1 MQRAVRSGQHKVQQP
16 RRTSTTPARATPQ
29 AVGEPGLTGLQF
41 SATAYTTVWTPIP
54 NTCTFIN
61 TVDGTGGDLLEEG
74 QNTNTKNTIQK
85 ETDNA
90 GNLKHSGGSIRRL
103 LSRSGSIAK
112 KATTATG
119 NVPRS
124 MPTSQQ
130 HDGDITAG
138 SKQARSQSE
147 PRTRIHS
154 KGSPKKS
161 ATTPNISRS
170 GSIGS
175 ASKIPVATDLK
186 RALEKKVTAPS
197 TPIQRSRSIVR
208 FLSKTGKDRA
218 ESERLVAGAVQI
230 LKPLSSLSD
239 KFRGATGFL
248 ESTKSVE
255 SSFSHAQVKLNHI
268 LRRKRI
274 RAQTMARQ
282 SIEELFPFD
291 LLLPV
296 QYHLGSPP
304 PAEET
309 PRQNTSKTASPTN
322 TGQLL
327 DLAHSVKRPQGRGR
341 LDSIGRLIRN
351 EYGNLTPGQVAK
363 IDEWV
368 GGTVEQKDYEEGCCF
383 ALSTQHLKTI
393 GGDPIRDFEQIKK
406 YYGPTSTP
414 AEQVDPE
421 DFVGPFAGELVEER
435 EGTHRKDLV
444 KLLGIREG
452 SGFLIL
458 TNYNDYHNPYNQS
471 DYYGLP
477 LIEPDRV
484 LLPQDEAWV
493 TGEPNNG
500 TRFLSDDVGF
510 DSLSDESEYE
520 LNVQAIP
527 TAVTNRMKTAKKVS
541 KANEVNLIAIHES
554 HELDEAE
561 IGDGL
566 TLVEALDHISLQ
578 DIKPKVPPKFKT
590 EIEVEAERERIRL
603 DDEFRGKI
611 FQEALLQDSDD
622 EDDDYVSDDNVS
634 ISEEEGTQF
643 RPKRS
648 HLPAQS
654 LLLYLYGKGEFIPST
669 VSKLST
675 LSPTFLYNST
685 SPWWNGYRIPE
696 YWHFDDSIAKKIF
709 EIAKRDLEEW
719 GLAGARDRMGRTYP
733 KAWKDSRRR
742 LSEAALRKWCLKVVE
757 NYFYWRLQD
766 GMVLNIDVLH

>member
-1 MQRAVRSGQHKVQQP
+1 M
-16 RRTSTTPARATPQ
+16 T
-29 AVGEPGLTGLQF
+29 
-41 SATAYTTVWTPIP
+41 
-54 NTCTFIN
+54 
-61 TVDGTGGDLLEEG
+61 
-74 QNTNTKNTIQK
+74 
-85 ETDNA
+85 
-90 GNLKHSGGSIRRL
+90 
-103 LSRSGSIAK
+103 
-112 KATTATG
+112 
-119 NVPRS
+119 
-124 MPTSQQ
+124 
-130 HDGDITAG
+130 
-138 SKQARSQSE
+138 
-147 PRTRIHS
+147 
-154 KGSPKKS
+154 
-161 ATTPNISRS
+161 
-170 GSIGS
+170 
-175 ASKIPVATDLK
+175 
-186 RALEKKVTAPS
+186 
-197 TPIQRSRSIVR
+197 
-208 FLSKTGKDRA
+208 
-218 ESERLVAGAVQI
+218 
-230 LKPLSSLSD
+230 
-239 KFRGATGFL
+239 
-248 ESTKSVE
+248 
-255 SSFSHAQVKLNHI
+255 
-268 LRRKRI
+268 
-274 RAQTMARQ
+274 RQ
-282 SIEELFPFD
+282 SIEELFPVD

-296 QYHLGSPP
+296 QHYLGSPS

-327 DLAHSVKRPQGRGR
+327 DLAHSVKRLQGRGR

-383 ALSTQHLKTI
+383 ALSTQHLKAI

-444 KLLGIREG
+444 KLLGIRGG

-477 LIEPDRV
+477 LIEPDKV
-484 LLPQDEAWV
+484 LLPLDEAWV
-493 TGEPNNG
+493 TGELDNG
-500 TRFLSDDVGF
+500 ARYLSDDVDF

-520 LNVQAIP
+520 INVQAIP
-527 TAVTNRMKTAKKVS
+527 TAITNRMKTAKKAS
-541 KANEVNLIAIHES
+541 KANEADMIAIHES
-554 HELDEAE
+554 NELDQAE

-578 DIKPKVPPKFKT
+578 DVKPKVPPKFKT
-590 EIEVEAERERIRL
+590 EIEVGAQRERIRL
-603 DDEFRGKI
+603 DDDFRGKI

-622 EDDDYVSDDNVS
+622 EDGGYVTDDNVS
-634 ISEEEGTQF
+634 LSEEEEATQF

-654 LLLYLYGKGEFIPST
+654 LLLYLHGKGEFIPST
-669 VSKLST
+669 VCKLST

-696 YWHFDDSIAKKIF
+696 YWQFDDSIAKKIF

-719 GLAGARDRMGRTYP
+719 ELASARDRMGRTYP
-733 KAWKDSRRR
+733 KAWKDSKRR
-742 LSEAALRKWCLKVVE
+742 LSEAALRKWCLRIVE
-757 NYFYWRLQD
+757 SFFYWRLQD